1 MTRLADAEGTFDY
14 YQAFDR
20 NIGWLTPQEQER
32 LRLKRVAIAGLG
44 GAGGI
49 ELLTLV
55 RLGIERFSLA
65 DFDKF
70 ELGNFNRQAG
80 ATVSGLGRKKLDVML
95 ELVKDINPRAD
106 VRLFPAGVTKANAHE
121 FLDSVDIYV
130 DALDFFAID
139 ARILVFE
146 ACAKLRIPATTVAPL
161 GMGAALLNFLPGR
174 MSFDEYFGLAGRDED
189 EQQLR
194 LLVGLSPALLQR
206 AYVADPTK
214 VNFAERRAPS
224 TAMACQLCGGIAATE
239 ALKILLE
246 RGRVYAAPWVV
257 HFDAYRN
264 TLRRTFRPFGNR
276 NPLQRLVLA
285 IARRQLKAMR
295 AAGGGTSQTH

>member
-174 MSFDEYFGLAGRDED
+174 MSLMSTSAWRPRRRRAAASSARRIVPCAASASVCRGSDEGEL
-189 EQQLR
+189 
-194 LLVGLSPALLQR
+194 
-206 AYVADPTK
+206 
-214 VNFAERRAPS
+214 RRAPC
-224 TAMACQLCGGIAATE
+224 AFHGHGMPLCGGIAATE